1 MSEMPDLD
9 NFPPAPDEEAPP
21 AESEEEKVENIP
33 MGVDA
38 RNQPIK
44 DAVGQQATGQ
54 IDFSIDP
61 DLTEAGFEPSLGAGA
76 ATYTDLEENTNEFLT
91 TDKTLLDDET
101 ESLTAEQADDADQTT
116 EPTQPDTV
124 TMDAEDISK
133 IGTVT
138 DMTAETGTI
147 DSDNKIAYAE
157 VTDTRTKEKM
167 LEDGTLAEAKTQELA
182 KEATVQYQLDTLMNA
197 IDGSAEMP
205 SWATKN
211 IRAVNAIMNKR
222 GVGNSSMASA
232 AMVQAL
238 MESALP
244 IAEAD
249 AQRFSTIQLKNLDN
263 EQKTA
268 LQNAMVIASLDEKNL
283 DNRMKAAKSNA
294 DAFLSMDLQNLKNE
308 QSSAE
313 LSYQAN
319 TQALF
324 KDAAAENAAAQLN
337 TKLEND
343 MNKFYDNL
351 KVAVDTANA
360 NRSAAMEQFN
370 VDQENSMIKFDA
382 KLQDSRD
389 KFNAN
394 MNLLID
400 QSNALWR
407 RSINTANNAGENAVN
422 QSNAAAL
429 LGITLAAQN
438 QLWQQYR
445 DEASMAFTSSEND
458 EQRAL
463 QLTLTSIANQFT
475 SEMFDKQM
483 DFEDEKAMGS
493 LFADVIS
500 GILDIGTSYLSAD
513 TGD

>member
-1 MSEMPDLD
+1 
-9 NFPPAPDEEAPP
+9 
-21 AESEEEKVENIP
+21 
-33 MGVDA
+33 
-38 RNQPIK
+38 
-44 DAVGQQATGQ
+44 
-54 IDFSIDP
+54 
-61 DLTEAGFEPSLGAGA
+61 
-76 ATYTDLEENTNEFLT
+76 
-91 TDKTLLDDET
+91 
-101 ESLTAEQADDADQTT
+101 
-116 EPTQPDTV
+116 
-124 TMDAEDISK
+124 
-133 IGTVT
+133 
-138 DMTAETGTI
+138 
-147 DSDNKIAYAE
+147 
-157 VTDTRTKEKM
+157 
-167 LEDGTLAEAKTQELA
+167 
-182 KEATVQYQLDTLMNA
+182 
-197 IDGSAEMP
+197 
-205 SWATKN
+205 
-211 IRAVNAIMNKR
+211 MNKR
-222 GVGNSSMASA
+222 GLGNSSMASA

-513 TGD
+513 TGE